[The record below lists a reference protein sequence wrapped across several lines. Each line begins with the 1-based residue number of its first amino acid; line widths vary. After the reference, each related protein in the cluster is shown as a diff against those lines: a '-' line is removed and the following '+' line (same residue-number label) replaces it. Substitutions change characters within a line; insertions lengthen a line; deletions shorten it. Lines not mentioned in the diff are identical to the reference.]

1 MDSRSHVAHPLKQ
14 ERLSIRANAG
24 WLGSAQL
31 VAKVLNLAIYASL
44 TRRLGQDGFGL
55 FIYSFSLM
63 EILGFAATLG
73 LPIIYTRHVA
83 AGDQEQAN
91 SAVYAK
97 HLGSLLVGVG
107 VLGWLY
113 LAPPDFPIVLHGMM
127 FLAIL
132 MQGTSQLGASGLRGL
147 EDARGEAWARTG
159 ARFTF
164 AIVGGFGVW
173 LVAEEQALYVAFLA
187 FLIGEIV
194 GLILTHRWMKP
205 VGLSLLPNRPTKTT
219 LKATLLEAWPFAA
232 AGILGTMVFRIDV
245 VMLREMLPQGGDE
258 MAGLYGAGYRLM
270 ESGHFLAASVAAAMF
285 PALVRRRSEEGTL
298 PFDILKRASIGLFSV
313 GFCGGIFLFIL
324 ADPLLSLLA
333 GAEFSSGA
341 PYLQALAF
349 TVPFTFVNFA
359 LGTAVF
365 ACRREVWGLFGAL
378 LSLGLN
384 VVGNAY
390 GIIYHPEHA
399 GLWAGAMSAVSEL
412 LLTCSHL
419 VILGLHRRAVRTT

>member
-1 MDSRSHVAHPLKQ
+1 M
-14 ERLSIRANAG
+14 
-24 WLGSAQL
+24 
-31 VAKVLNLAIYASL
+31 
-44 TRRLGQDGFGL
+44 
-55 FIYSFSLM
+55 
-63 EILGFAATLG
+63 
-73 LPIIYTRHVA
+73 
-83 AGDQEQAN
+83 
-91 SAVYAK
+91 
-97 HLGSLLVGVG
+97 
-107 VLGWLY
+107 
-113 LAPPDFPIVLHGMM
+113 
-127 FLAIL
+127 
-132 MQGTSQLGASGLRGL
+132 
-147 EDARGEAWARTG
+147 
-159 ARFTF
+159 
-164 AIVGGFGVW
+164 W

-187 FLIGEIV
+187 FLMGEIV

-205 VGLSLLPNRPTKTT
+205 VGLSLLPNRPTKPT
-219 LKATLLEAWPFAA
+219 LKATFLEAWPFAA

-359 LGTAVF
+359 LGTAVSPAVVRF
-365 ACRREVWGLFGAL
+365 GGCSAPFYLWVSMWLVTPTGLFITRSMRGSGLAPCQPSASRF
-378 LSLGLN
+378 SL
-384 VVGNAY
+384 A
-390 GIIYHPEHA
+390 A
-399 GLWAGAMSAVSEL
+399 TW
-412 LLTCSHL
+412 
-419 VILGLHRRAVRTT
+419 